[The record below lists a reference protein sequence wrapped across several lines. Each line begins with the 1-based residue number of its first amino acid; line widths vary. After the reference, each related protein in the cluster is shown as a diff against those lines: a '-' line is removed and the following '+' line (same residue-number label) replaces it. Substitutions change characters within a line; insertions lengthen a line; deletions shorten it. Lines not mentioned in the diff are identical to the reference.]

1 VIAST
6 ILVVAMYSIGLSSI
20 EQTELEQLLQ
30 RVSAYVDRYGH
41 ALSSVVAEEDYTQW
55 IEPKMG
61 ADLPMSRL
69 GRRRLWADFL
79 LVRLPG
85 EAGWMPYRDVFEVD
99 GRPVRDRQDRLV
111 SLLLKFS
118 SASRA
123 QADRITGESARF
135 NIGVART
142 VNVPPFPL
150 RFLQDSARSRFRFD
164 MRGAATIERR
174 PVVEISFR
182 ETARPTIIRG
192 LGGIDLPA
200 SGTVW
205 VDAQGGD
212 VIRTLV
218 RTNDGEVRSEVQV
231 TYRPDL
237 SLDLLV
243 PAEMSERYDTDQTI
257 TRGLARYTNF
267 RRFTVIVEE
276 AIRK

>member
-1 VIAST
+1 V
-6 ILVVAMYSIGLSSI
+6 YSIGLSSVG
-20 EQTELEQLLQ
+20 QTELEHLLQ

-41 ALSSVVAEEDYTQW
+41 SLSSVVAEEDYTQW

-69 GRRRLWADFL
+69 GRRRLRSDFL

-111 SLLLKFS
+111 SLFLRFS

-123 QADRITGESARF
+123 QAERITVESARF
-135 NIGVART
+135 NIGVTRT

-150 RFLQDSARSRFRFD
+150 RFLQASARSGFRFAL
-164 MRGAATIERR
+164 RGGATIEGR
-174 PVVEISFR
+174 PVREISFR
-182 ETARPTIIRG
+182 ETTRPTIIRG

-205 VDAQGGD
+205 VDAQSGD

-218 RTNDGEVRSEVQV
+218 RTNDGEVRSEIRV
-231 TYRPDL
+231 TYRPDP

-243 PAEMSERYDTDQTI
+243 PGEMSELYDTHQTI

-276 AIRK
+276 VIRK